1 MAVKTDNTNEVG
13 LHRWVQDRLSA
24 YIDDELSASE
34 KGLVE
39 GHLGECARCADDL
52 RTLRQTVDW
61 VRALPMQPVPR
72 PFTIPV
78 NEPAASRLTF
88 GWLYPYLKA
97 SAAAAAVLLII
108 TLCVD
113 VVRLA
118 PTSMMLSQAPMPAP
132 VAPVVP
138 MTASPTATASDQLL
152 LPAFGETSEMAS
164 AEHVP
169 EETTASQPSK
179 GQAVSSEIDLE
190 AAMSPSAEGASL
202 FLQGSHADEV
212 SELGAAPPAPAAIQ
226 PQTEGRGA
234 APLAAPAT
242 ATRASPAPAPLL
254 RQAAPPV
261 PPHPELPHT
270 EEAFNAA
277 ATAMVPS
284 GAARPSPTAAPV
296 EAPPAAGATEAA
308 LEKEAVAAPTAEA
321 PYREAT
327 AVAVATAGHVVW
339 RAVQAFLLLTLVAS
353 LAGVLMLR
361 RR

>member
-1 MAVKTDNTNEVG
+1 MAVKTDNTREAG

-78 NEPAASRLTF
+78 NAPAASRFTF

-97 SAAAAAVLLII
+97 SAAAAAILLVI

-118 PTSMMLSQAPMPAP
+118 PTSMMLSQAPMRAPA
-132 VAPVVP
+132 ASIVP
-138 MTASPTATASDQLL
+138 MTASPTATAEQASPPAVEKASDI
-152 LPAFGETSEMAS
+152 AS
-164 AEHVP
+164 AEHVA
-169 EETTASQPSK
+169 EQTAAPQPSES
-179 GQAVSSEIDLE
+179 GAILPEIDLKAE
-190 AAMSPSAEGASL
+190 TSPPAEGASL
-202 FLQGSHADEV
+202 FLQGSYAEEAG
-212 SELGAAPPAPAAIQ
+212 ELGAEPPAPAAIQ

-234 APLAAPAT
+234 ALLATPAT
-242 ATRASPAPAPLL
+242 ATRATPAPAPML

-261 PPHPELPHT
+261 PPHPELLRT

-277 ATAMVPS
+277 ATAV
-284 GAARPSPTAAPV
+284 GAPRATRP
-296 EAPPAAGATEAA
+296 
-308 LEKEAVAAPTAEA
+308 
-321 PYREAT
+321 
-327 AVAVATAGHVVW
+327 
-339 RAVQAFLLLTLVAS
+339 
-353 LAGVLMLR
+353 
-361 RR
+361 